1 MKTRT
6 KFIIAAVVIVLA
18 AAAWFLF
25 KGQVRN
31 WFAILGAGGLA
42 AILGL
47 KKPSV
52 DEAKAQKAGED
63 AKQKVMDT
71 PPATVV
77 AGLDADTRARID
89 AEKQPAVIDT
99 KPIVDGSLDDARR
112 LSDAN
117 LVGSSVQSAG
127 KSGDGQSGGG
137 S

>member
-1 MKTRT
+1 MTTRT
-6 KFIIAAVVIVLA
+6 KWIVAAVIVVAA

-25 KGQVRN
+25 KGQIRN
-31 WFAILGAGGLA
+31 WFAILGAGGIA

-47 KKPSV
+47 RKPSV

-63 AKQKVMDT
+63 AKQAVLDT

-77 AGLDADTRARID
+77 SGLDADTRARID
-89 AEKQPAVIDT
+89 EAKQPAVIDT

-112 LSDAN
+112 LSDAHFERDRIP
-117 LVGSSVQSAG
+117 GPG
-127 KSGDGQSGGG
+127 PGG

>member
-6 KFIIAAVVIVLA
+6 KWIIAAVVIVVA

-52 DEAKAQKAGED
+52 NEAKAKKAGED
-63 AKQKVMDT
+63 AKQKVLDT
-71 PPATVV
+71 PPATVI
-77 AGLDADTRARID
+77 AGLDPDTRARID

-99 KPIVDGSLDDARR
+99 EPIVDGSLDDARR
-112 LSDAN
+112 ISDAN
-117 LVGSSVQSAG
+117 LIGSSVQGAG
-127 KSGDGQSGGG
+127 KSGNGQSKDG